1 MYRAVSIKFTFFKN
15 CYHYILKSTLL
26 IYHIVNKLF
35 ANILNLNLI
44 IFKEFVQN
52 VVIKLFNKFFF
63 IIGEYYKLNKT
74 VIDFF
79 LCLY

>member
-52 VVIKLFNKFFF
+52 VVN
-63 IIGEYYKLNKT
+63 
-74 VIDFF
+74 
-79 LCLY
+79 